1 MKYEEK
7 ILTYLVENYRRSK
20 KDLGNNKTNRR
31 TQVKPD
37 KIYKRYTSNDGDFR
51 EISQIDDTV
60 LELSKK
66 GMITYEVESFGMQIK
81 NIYLVDEKILEIEQ
95 YLIEKYGYVSKDTQI
110 NTLHS
115 LVDRYENTSLICQK
129 ECAVLAES
137 IKNRKIPKN
146 IDELDNIFKA
156 LSFIENNQESLYI
169 REVSMKV
176 YGDSKFFETQTLQP
190 VCNILHK
197 YSDQALEDKLLD
209 EILLNYH
216 ISKEPQK
223 LCIKGNVIINICGK
237 AVDISGFSQ
246 GMEFH
251 ATDLPN
257 IQSVKIMSQEFMTIE
272 NRTSYLR
279 YHGDNVVTFYLGGY
293 ANRHQRDFIKLVYA
307 TNPDIIYKHFG
318 DIDAGGFWIHT
329 NLCEITGVK
338 FGLFGMSINELKNS
352 QYASCLHK
360 LSNNDRNSLQ
370 ELKKISMYTEV
381 IDYMLVQDAKLEQ
394 EIISLSLMGKNFN
407 L

>member
-7 ILTYLVENYRRSK
+7 ILTYLVENYRKSK
-20 KDLGNNKTNRR
+20 KDLGDNKTNRR
-31 TQVKPD
+31 TQVKPN
-37 KIYKRYTSNDGDFR
+37 KIYKRYNSNDGDFE
-51 EISQIDDTV
+51 EISKINHIAQ
-60 LELSKK
+60 ELSNK
-66 GMITYEVESFGMQIK
+66 GMITYEVENFGMQIK
-81 NIYLVDEKILEIEQ
+81 SIYLVDEKILEIEQ

-110 NTLHS
+110 NILHS
-115 LVDRYENTSLICQK
+115 LVERYENASAICQK
-129 ECAVLAES
+129 ECAVLTEL

-146 IDELDNIFKA
+146 VDELDNIFKA
-156 LSFIENNQESLYI
+156 LAFIENNQESLYI

-197 YSDQALEDKLLD
+197 YSNQVLEDKLLD

-223 LCIKGNVIINICGK
+223 LCIKGNVIIYICGK

-307 TNPDIIYKHFG
+307 TNSNTIYKHFG
-318 DIDAGGFWIHT
+318 DIDAGGFWIHN
-329 NLCEITGVK
+329 NLCEITGVN
-338 FGLFGMSINELKNS
+338 FELFGMSINELENN
-352 QYASCLHK
+352 QYAACLHK

-381 IDYMLVQDAKLEQ
+381 IDYMLVQDEKLEQ